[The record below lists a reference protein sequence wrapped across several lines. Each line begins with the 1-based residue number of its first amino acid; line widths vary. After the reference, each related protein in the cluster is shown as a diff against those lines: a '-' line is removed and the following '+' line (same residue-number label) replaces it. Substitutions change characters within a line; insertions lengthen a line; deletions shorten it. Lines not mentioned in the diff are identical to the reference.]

1 MKQKLIIGLSLL
13 FLLVVIF
20 LIGRDLFT
28 NRENNQDN
36 PTEYNLEKLRKIDS
50 SLICYREV
58 RHINPSLGVVHAL
71 AIDSSSNIYIAGDN
85 EVQVFDKSLQKV
97 NTLKLDASAN
107 CIAISGDILY
117 AGIGNHVEVYSTK
130 NGKLIK
136 WKSYNSKGF
145 ITSIAANETNV
156 YVADAENRLVFR
168 YDPDGNLITVI
179 GKKDKSKGIDGFI
192 VPSLYFDVALSPDN
206 ELWIVNPGKHE
217 LINFTE
223 KGDFRTS
230 WGVASMQP
238 NGFAGC
244 CNPIHFC
251 ILPNGKFVTCEK
263 GLDRIKLHDQSGK
276 FECIVASLSDPN
288 TQALNNCSI
297 GARIHDLAA
306 DSKGIIYVLDASSK
320 LVRIFEEK

>member
-28 NRENNQDN
+28 NRENNQGN

-71 AIDSSSNIYIAGDN
+71 AVDSSSNIYIAGDN
-85 EVQVFDKSLQKV
+85 EVQVFNKSLQKV
-97 NTLKLDASAN
+97 NTLKLDSSAN

-130 NGKLIK
+130 SGKQTN

-145 ITSIAANETNV
+145 ITSIAVNETNV

-168 YDPDGNLITVI
+168 YDPDGKLITVI

-206 ELWIVNPGKHE
+206 YLWIVNPGKHE

-223 KGDFRTS
+223 NGGFRTS

-320 LVRIFEEK
+320 LVRIFEKK